1 MYTDARAGNQSG
13 MQHKKQD
20 VLHQVQKGNG
30 VTKPTGMGVHTGDP
44 RATNN
49 FQVQEENA
57 QIEENELWQEEQIS
71 TRCFFEPPI
80 LN

>member
-30 VTKPTGMGVHTGDP
+30 VTKPTSMGVHTGDP

-49 FQVQEENA
+49 FQVQEAKNSQIQEENA
-57 QIEENELWQEEQIS
+57 QIEKNELWQEEQV
-71 TRCFFEPPI
+71 
-80 LN
+80 LQHQ

>member
-20 VLHQVQKGNG
+20 VLYQVQKGNG

-57 QIEENELWQEEQIS
+57 K
-71 TRCFFEPPI
+71 
-80 LN
+80 

>member
-1 MYTDARAGNQSG
+1 MNKVHWSEVPKLNVATMYTDARAGNQSG

-57 QIEENELWQEEQIS
+57 K
-71 TRCFFEPPI
+71 
-80 LN
+80 